1 MMFFALCHDFRE
13 DTATRKAVKLDANM
27 ILIALIFVLFYG
39 HNHILCLHISVAC
52 NFLKLQ

>member
-13 DTATRKAVKLDANM
+13 VADTRKAIELDANM

-52 NFLKLQ
+52 NFLKL